1 MLLGKK
7 YTLGTIYSVLGVDMW
22 IKLKKMLDEKQITT
36 YQLSKL
42 TGISEQS
49 FSKLRNGLSKELSFG
64 SMVKIADALDI
75 SLDEFR

>member
-1 MLLGKK
+1 
-7 YTLGTIYSVLGVDMW
+7 MW
-22 IKLKKMLDEKQITT
+22 NKLKKILTKKQMTT

-49 FSKLRNGLSKELSFG
+49 FSKLRNGKSQDLVFSS
-64 SMVKIADALDI
+64 VIKIADALDI

>member
-1 MLLGKK
+1 
-7 YTLGTIYSVLGVDMW
+7 MW
-22 IKLKKMLDEKQITT
+22 NRLKKILDEKQMTT

>member
-1 MLLGKK
+1 
-7 YTLGTIYSVLGVDMW
+7 MW
-22 IKLKKMLDEKQITT
+22 KKLKKMLDEKKITT

-49 FSKLRNGLSKELSFG
+49 LSKLRNGLSKELSFR

>member
-1 MLLGKK
+1 
-7 YTLGTIYSVLGVDMW
+7 MW
-22 IKLKKMLDEKQITT
+22 NKLKKILDEKQMTT

-49 FSKLRNGLSKELSFG
+49 LSKLRNGKSKDLVFS
-64 SMVKIADALDI
+64 SVVKIADALDI

>member
-1 MLLGKK
+1 MWNRIKK
-7 YTLGTIYSVLGVDMW
+7 I
-22 IKLKKMLDEKQITT
+22 LDEKQITT

-64 SMVKIADALDI
+64 SMVKIDDALDI

>member
-1 MLLGKK
+1 
-7 YTLGTIYSVLGVDMW
+7 MW
-22 IKLKKMLDEKQITT
+22 NKLKKMLDEKQITT

-49 FSKLRNGLSKELSFG
+49 FSKLRNGLSKELSF
-64 SMVKIADALDI
+64 SSKVKIADALDI

>member
-1 MLLGKK
+1 M
-7 YTLGTIYSVLGVDMW
+7 
-22 IKLKKMLDEKQITT
+22 TT

-49 FSKLRNGLSKELSFG
+49 FSKLRNGKSQDLIFSS
-64 SMVKIADALDI
+64 VIKIADALDV

>member
-1 MLLGKK
+1 
-7 YTLGTIYSVLGVDMW
+7 MW
-22 IKLKKMLDEKQITT
+22 KKLKKMLDEKKITT

-64 SMVKIADALDI
+64 SMVKIADALNI

>member
-1 MLLGKK
+1 
-7 YTLGTIYSVLGVDMW
+7 MW
-22 IKLKKMLDEKQITT
+22 NKLKKILDEKQMTT

-64 SMVKIADALDI
+64 SMVKIADALNV

>member
-1 MLLGKK
+1 
-7 YTLGTIYSVLGVDMW
+7 MW

>member
-1 MLLGKK
+1 
-7 YTLGTIYSVLGVDMW
+7 MW
-22 IKLKKMLDEKQITT
+22 NKLKKILTKKQMTT

-49 FSKLRNGLSKELSFG
+49 FSKLRNGKSQDLIFSS
-64 SMVKIADALDI
+64 VIKIADALDV

>member
-1 MLLGKK
+1 MLHIVFLERRN
-7 YTLGTIYSVLGVDMW
+7 MW
-22 IKLKKMLDEKQITT
+22 KKLKKMLDDKQMTT

-49 FSKLRNGLSKELSFG
+49 LSKLRNGLSKELSFG

>member
-1 MLLGKK
+1 MWNRIKK
-7 YTLGTIYSVLGVDMW
+7 I
-22 IKLKKMLDEKQITT
+22 LDEKQITT

>member
-1 MLLGKK
+1 MLHIVFLERRN
-7 YTLGTIYSVLGVDMW
+7 MW
-22 IKLKKMLDEKQITT
+22 KKLKKMLDDKQITT

>member
-1 MLLGKK
+1 
-7 YTLGTIYSVLGVDMW
+7 MW
-22 IKLKKMLDEKQITT
+22 NKIKKMLDEKQITT

>member
-1 MLLGKK
+1 
-7 YTLGTIYSVLGVDMW
+7 MW
-22 IKLKKMLDEKQITT
+22 NKLKKILTKKQMTT

-49 FSKLRNGLSKELSFG
+49 VSKLRNGKSQDLVFSS
-64 SMVKIADALDI
+64 VIKIADALDI

>member
-1 MLLGKK
+1 
-7 YTLGTIYSVLGVDMW
+7 MW
-22 IKLKKMLDEKQITT
+22 KKLKKMLDDKQITT

-49 FSKLRNGLSKELSFG
+49 FSKLRNRLSIELSFS

>member
-1 MLLGKK
+1 
-7 YTLGTIYSVLGVDMW
+7 MW
-22 IKLKKMLDEKQITT
+22 NKLKKILDEKQMTT

>member
-1 MLLGKK
+1 
-7 YTLGTIYSVLGVDMW
+7 MW
-22 IKLKKMLDEKQITT
+22 NKLKKILTKKQMTT

-49 FSKLRNGLSKELSFG
+49 FSKLRNGKSQDLIFSS
-64 SMVKIADALDI
+64 VIKIADALDI

>member
-1 MLLGKK
+1 
-7 YTLGTIYSVLGVDMW
+7 MW
-22 IKLKKMLDEKQITT
+22 NKLKKILDEKQMTT

-49 FSKLRNGLSKELSFG
+49 FSKLRSGLSKELSFS

>member
-1 MLLGKK
+1 
-7 YTLGTIYSVLGVDMW
+7 
-22 IKLKKMLDEKQITT
+22 MLDDKQMTT

>member
-1 MLLGKK
+1 MLHIVFLERRN
-7 YTLGTIYSVLGVDMW
+7 MW
-22 IKLKKMLDEKQITT
+22 KKLKKMLDEKQITT

>member
-1 MLLGKK
+1 
-7 YTLGTIYSVLGVDMW
+7 MW
-22 IKLKKMLDEKQITT
+22 NKLKKMLDEKQITT

>member
-1 MLLGKK
+1 MEISLFYVPCSSSEEASGL
-7 YTLGTIYSVLGVDMW
+7 I
-22 IKLKKMLDEKQITT
+22 KKMLDDKQITT

-49 FSKLRNGLSKELSFG
+49 FSKLRNGLSKELSFS

>member
-1 MLLGKK
+1 
-7 YTLGTIYSVLGVDMW
+7 
-22 IKLKKMLDEKQITT
+22 MLDEKQITT

-49 FSKLRNGLSKELSFG
+49 FSKLRNGLSKELSFS

>member
-1 MLLGKK
+1 
-7 YTLGTIYSVLGVDMW
+7 MW
-22 IKLKKMLDEKQITT
+22 KKLKKMLDEKQITT

>member
-1 MLLGKK
+1 
-7 YTLGTIYSVLGVDMW
+7 MW
-22 IKLKKMLDEKQITT
+22 KKLKKMLDEKQMTT

>member
-1 MLLGKK
+1 MWNKIKK
-7 YTLGTIYSVLGVDMW
+7 I
-22 IKLKKMLDEKQITT
+22 LDDKQMTT

-49 FSKLRNGLSKELSFG
+49 FSKLRNGKSRDLAFKSV
-64 SMVKIADALDI
+64 VKIADALDI

>member
-1 MLLGKK
+1 
-7 YTLGTIYSVLGVDMW
+7 MW
-22 IKLKKMLDEKQITT
+22 NKIKKMLDEKQITT

-49 FSKLRNGLSKELSFG
+49 FSKLRNGLSKELSFN

>member
-1 MLLGKK
+1 
-7 YTLGTIYSVLGVDMW
+7 MW
-22 IKLKKMLDEKQITT
+22 KKLKKMLDEKQITT

-49 FSKLRNGLSKELSFG
+49 FSKLRNGLSKELSFS

>member
-1 MLLGKK
+1 
-7 YTLGTIYSVLGVDMW
+7 MW
-22 IKLKKMLDEKQITT
+22 KKLKKMLDDKQITT

>member
-1 MLLGKK
+1 MLHIVFLERRN
-7 YTLGTIYSVLGVDMW
+7 MW
-22 IKLKKMLDEKQITT
+22 KKLKKMLDDKQMTT

>member
-1 MLLGKK
+1 
-7 YTLGTIYSVLGVDMW
+7 MW
-22 IKLKKMLDEKQITT
+22 KKLKKMLDEKQMTT

-49 FSKLRNGLSKELSFG
+49 LSKLRNGLSNELSFS